1 MLKVTRVAL
10 RIAGVICALLAVALL
25 AVNLYVQSKGTQA
38 RIEQELGERLGAT
51 IHIRRI
57 SVTPWWG
64 LKLTGITMPQG
75 DASLPDDF
83 LRADTFR
90 LRIRL
95 SSLFA
100 RRLVIKEVSLINPK
114 VVWRQ
119 NPDGKWRL
127 PTTFVA
133 SEATQK
139 TERAP
144 GAARPA
150 ETAPVPPP
158 TAAPVAAPPAA
169 AAQETT
175 VAPFTPEVRRVRL
188 TNGVFRFLDQSG
200 SPVATFE
207 GVRFRS
213 NFRRATELRGDVNI
227 ASVSLRDRF
236 YLKHLRSP
244 VSYDPA
250 ALEFSDIAAEAAGGE
265 IQGRFS
271 MRPGDPGSPFSVMVK
286 FKELDANRLLAE
298 AHGPEGMLRGQLE
311 GQLDATG
318 RTADPNALSGTGEI
332 FLRNGEVRRYS
343 LLVALGQMLQIEELM
358 QLKLDQAHIKY
369 HIAPGVVTID
379 ELLFTS
385 RNIRLSATGTIDF
398 EGRMR
403 LESELAIN
411 ERMRGQLFSL
421 VRDNFKPTELPGY
434 SAVKFQV
441 TGTVARPKTNLVDKV
456 VGQDLRDLGGVIN
469 SLFGHGRA
477 DRAKRKK
484 AQELINPTVAP
495 APGASPAES
504 PAALAIP
511 SPSVASPA
519 VIGESP
525 TPAPAGS
532 P

>member
-10 RIAGVICALLAVALL
+10 WIAGVICALLAVALL

-83 LRADTFR
+83 LRADIFR

-95 SSLFA
+95 SWLFG
-100 RRLVIKEVSLINPK
+100 RWLVIKEVSLINPK

-133 SEATQK
+133 NEATEP
-139 TERAP
+139 TEPAP
-144 GAARPA
+144 GAAPPA
-150 ETAPVPPP
+150 ETKPVPPP
-158 TAAPVAAPPAA
+158 TAPPAITSPTVVG
-169 AAQETT
+169 AQTT
-175 VAPFTPEVRRVRL
+175 PSAPFTPEVRRVRL

-227 ASVSLRDRF
+227 ARVSLRDRF
-236 YLKHLRSP
+236 HLEHLRSP

-271 MRPGDPGSPFSVMVK
+271 MRPGEPESPFSVMVK

-358 QLKLDQAHIKY
+358 QLKLDQAHIKF

-398 EGRMR
+398 EGQMR
-403 LESELAIN
+403 LESELGIN
-411 ERMRGQLFSL
+411 ERVRGQLFSL

-484 AQELINPTVAP
+484 AQELINPSVAP
-495 APGASPAES
+495 APSASPAES
-504 PAALAIP
+504 PAALATP
-511 SPSVASPA
+511 LPSVASPA
-519 VIGESP
+519 VIAES
-525 TPAPAGS
+525 PAPAGS